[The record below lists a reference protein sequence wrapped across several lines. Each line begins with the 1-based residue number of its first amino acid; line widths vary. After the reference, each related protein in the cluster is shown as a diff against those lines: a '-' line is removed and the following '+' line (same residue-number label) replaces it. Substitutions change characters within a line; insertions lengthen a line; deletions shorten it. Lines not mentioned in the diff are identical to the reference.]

1 MPANDPATRFPFT
14 EARIRDW
21 PTPESG
27 RTRLHDASCP
37 GLQCH
42 VGAKRRGF
50 YFRSKRAGSAVEL
63 YLGPWPSVTVEAA
76 RAKVRGDREAKG
88 IAADPAAA
96 AEARRAQREAQTV
109 ADAWAALEANP
120 TRRRDGAKL
129 RPATWRSYVSAWA
142 HLKPH
147 LGARLMADITGEAVA
162 SLRGTLL
169 RKVGPAQTR
178 RALALLVVLLG
189 GRMPRDANGRTVQKP
204 TIEPRRRFMD
214 STELGAL
221 LRGLDAE
228 PMLWRVFWSC
238 CLLAPLRR
246 GNLARARWTDL
257 NLDHPA
263 RWTVAAD
270 DAKGRKLLAMP
281 IAEPLARI
289 LRDWRDQNPAEWV
302 FPRGLTAGRKTDE
315 DGPVV
320 SVQHAWARALL
331 LAEAVRLCDA
341 IALKEATDGRSR
353 FRAFL
358 ASLDRMRLDSWA
370 GRGRDMKREGS
381 PLVRGVTLLR
391 EAVKAHGIDPE
402 PLAMRDLT
410 PHDLRRTAA
419 SWAVQS
425 GASMAVVAASLGH
438 ADMRTTQA
446 HYGHLSDDPVR
457 RMLADN
463 AGRLLATVTPDIYH
477 KTPEKSDT
485 TQPETKP

>member
-1 MPANDPATRFPFT
+1 M
-14 EARIRDW
+14 
-21 PTPESG
+21 
-27 RTRLHDASCP
+27 
-37 GLQCH
+37 
-42 VGAKRRGF
+42 KRRGF
-50 YFRSKRAGSAVEL
+50 YFRAKRAGAAVEL
-63 YLGPWPSVTVEAA
+63 YLGPWPAVTVEAA
-76 RAKVRGDREAKG
+76 RAKVRGDRGSKG

-96 AEARRAQREAQTV
+96 AEARRAQREAQTL

-120 TRRRDGAKL
+120 TRRRDGAPL
-129 RPATWRSYVSAWA
+129 RPATWRSYVSAWD
-142 HLKPH
+142 HLRPYM
-147 LGARLMADITGEAVA
+147 GARLMTDISGEAVA

-189 GRMPRDANGRTVQKP
+189 GRMPRDANGRTIQKP
-204 TIEPRRRFMD
+204 SIEPRRRFMD
-214 STELGAL
+214 AAELGAL

-228 PMLWRVFWSC
+228 PMLWRVFWMC

-246 GNLARARWTDL
+246 GNLARARWSDL
-257 NLDHPA
+257 NLDRPA

-270 DAKGRKLLAMP
+270 EAKGRKLLAMP

-289 LRDWRDQNPAEWV
+289 LRDWRAQNPAEWV
-302 FPRGLTAGRKTDE
+302 FPRGLTAGRKTDD

-341 IALKEATDGRSR
+341 IAPREGMDGRRR
-353 FRAFL
+353 FAAFL
-358 ASLDRMRLDSWA
+358 ASLDRLRLDSWA
-370 GRGRDMKREGS
+370 GRGQDRKREGS
-381 PLVRGVTLLR
+381 PLVRGVALLR
-391 EAVKAHGIDPE
+391 DAARSLGVDPE
-402 PLAMRDLT
+402 PLALRDLT

-425 GASMAVVAASLGH
+425 GASLAVVAASLGH
-438 ADMRTTQA
+438 ADTRVTEA

-463 AGRLLATVTPDIYH
+463 AGRLLATVEEQRSPA
-477 KTPEKSDT
+477 KNAEK
-485 TQPETKP
+485 PV

>member
-1 MPANDPATRFPFT
+1 MTDNIDPRRFPFT
-14 EARIRDW
+14 EPRLKAIPDPPPRVKVRYRDA
-21 PTPESG
+21 G
-27 RTRLHDASCP
+27 CP
-37 GLQCH
+37 GLGLR
-42 VGAKRRGF
+42 VMGSTRSWIYYAKANGRP
-50 YFRSKRAGSAVEL
+50 VEIRHET
-63 YLGPWPSVTVEAA
+63 GWPTLTVEKA
-76 RAKVRGDREAKG
+76 REWAKTRVAP
-88 IAADPAAA
+88 APAAA
-96 AEARRAQREAQTV
+96 AEARRAKREAQTL

-120 TRRRDGAKL
+120 TRRRDGAQL
-129 RPATWRSYVSAWA
+129 RPATWRSYVGAWA

-147 LGARLMADITGEAVA
+147 LGARLMAEITGEAVA

-189 GRMPRDANGRTVQKP
+189 GRMPRDANGRTIQKP

-214 STELGAL
+214 SAELGAL

-228 PMLWRVFWSC
+228 PHLWRVFWLC

-263 RWTVAAD
+263 RWTVSAD

-281 IAEPLARI
+281 IAEPLARM
-289 LRDWRDQNPAEWV
+289 LRDWKDANPSPWV

-341 IALKEATDGRSR
+341 IAPKEGTDGRSR
-353 FRAFL
+353 FRALL
-358 ASLDRMRLDSWA
+358 ASLDRLRLDSWA
-370 GRGRDMKREGS
+370 ARGNDMKREGS
-381 PLVRGVTLLR
+381 PLVRGVALLR
-391 EAVKAHGIDPE
+391 ETAKAHSIDPE

-410 PHDLRRTAA
+410 PHDMRRTAA

-463 AGRLLATVTPDIYH
+463 AGRLLASVTPSPS
-477 KTPEKSDT
+477 PEASDT
-485 TQPETKP
+485 TDTPPEGQS